1 MVDMVERVVAA
12 VLAQRGPAAIGV
24 RLALATDRRTHAG
37 EPVVG
42 WGGGIST
49 AATGGGAELR
59 EDRLGIS
66 RHTAG
71 RGGTTLLRLLRGQTK
86 DFLLDQFDGL
96 VEILKAQYLGL
107 LMAAV
112 EELLDLPFVPEQ
124 ERIDVLLVEH
134 ASTLGLRENQIAEE
148 KQTEP
153 AVEREPVSWISF
165 LVSM

>member
-24 RLALATDRRTHAG
+24 RLALATDCRTHAG
-37 EPVVG
+37 EPVIG
-42 WGGGIST
+42 RGGGIST
-49 AATGGGAELR
+49 AATRGSAELR

-71 RGGTTLLRLLRGQTK
+71 RSGTTLLRLLRGQAK
-86 DFLLDQFDGL
+86 DFLPDQFDGL
-96 VEILKAQYLGL
+96 VEILKAQCLGP

-112 EELLDLPFVPEQ
+112 EELLNLPFVPEQ
-124 ERIDVLLVEH
+124 EWIDVLLVEH
-134 ASTLGLRENQIAEE
+134 TSTLGLRENQIAEE